1 MRLMRVALLVLWAA
15 FPLSFVV
22 AVHAQQGGRGGA
34 GNQPQAGPP
43 PLLVKV
49 KDDLYVVQNQQN
61 NGAEIQAYGGN
72 ASIFLT
78 DDGVI
83 LVDSKSD
90 REHDDL
96 IAKVK
101 SLTDKPIKYVILTH
115 NHGDHS
121 AGAAKLR
128 AMGATIIIS
137 AADRD
142 NMARTNQAF
151 IPDFGY
157 MGRAELTLG
166 GKRLELY
173 QFRGHT
179 RGDTVVYFPADHV
192 AALGDLLTTA
202 DTIPMIVN
210 YPDGG
215 SWMDWSSSIDQVLNL
230 DFETAIPGHGPM
242 VSKARVGELRD
253 RMVTIRERVRA
264 LSREKKSQEEITETV
279 VKEFNWGFGG
289 SAGNIAGMMQE
300 LR

>member
-1 MRLMRVALLVLWAA
+1 MRVSVLVLSFA
-15 FPLSFVV
+15 FVLSFVP
-22 AVHAQQGGRGGA
+22 AAHAQQGGRGGGQQA
-34 GNQPQAGPP
+34 QAGPP
-43 PLLVKV
+43 PVLVKV

-90 REHDDL
+90 RDHDDL

-121 AGAAKLR
+121 AGAAKLK
-128 AMGATIIIS
+128 AMGATVIIS

-142 NMARTNQAF
+142 NMARTSQAF

-166 GKRLELY
+166 GKKLELY
-173 QFRGHT
+173 QYRGHT
-179 RGDTVVYFPADHV
+179 RGDTVVYFPNDRV

-202 DTIPMIVN
+202 ETIPMIVN

-215 SWMDWSSSIDQVLNL
+215 SWMDWSNSIDQVLNL
-230 DFETAIPGHGPM
+230 DFDTAIPGHGPVVTKAQ
-242 VSKARVGELRD
+242 VSELRN

-264 LSREKKSQEEITETV
+264 LNREKKSQEEITETV

-289 SAGNIAGMMQE
+289 SAGNIPGMMQE

>member
-1 MRLMRVALLVLWAA
+1 MRVSALVLFSAFALLSVPAA
-15 FPLSFVV
+15 
-22 AVHAQQGGRGGA
+22 HAQQGGRGGGQQA
-34 GNQPQAGPP
+34 QAGPP

-121 AGAAKLR
+121 AGAAKLK
-128 AMGATIIIS
+128 AMGATVIIS

-142 NMARTNQAF
+142 NMA
-151 IPDFGY
+151 PP
-157 MGRAELTLG
+157 
-166 GKRLELY
+166 
-173 QFRGHT
+173 T
-179 RGDTVVYFPADHV
+179 RPSSPISATRDAPSLPWV
-192 AALGDLLTTA
+192 AKNWTSVSIA
-202 DTIPMIVN
+202 DT
-210 YPDGG
+210 
-215 SWMDWSSSIDQVLNL
+215 
-230 DFETAIPGHGPM
+230 
-242 VSKARVGELRD
+242 
-253 RMVTIRERVRA
+253 RA
-264 LSREKKSQEEITETV
+264 ATQ
-279 VKEFNWGFGG
+279 
-289 SAGNIAGMMQE
+289 
-300 LR
+300 

>member
-1 MRLMRVALLVLWAA
+1 MHLMRVPTFVLLPAFLLSVVL
-15 FPLSFVV
+15 
-22 AVHAQQGGRGGA
+22 AVHAQQGGRGGQA
-34 GNQPQAGPP
+34 NQPQPGPP
-43 PLLVKV
+43 PVLVKV
-49 KDDLYVVQNQQN
+49 KDDLYIVQNQQN

-72 ASIFLT
+72 ACIFLT

-142 NMARTNQAF
+142 NMARTSQAF

-166 GKRLELY
+166 GKKLELY
-173 QFRGHT
+173 QYRGHT
-179 RGDTVVYFPADHV
+179 RGDTVVYFPADRV

-215 SWMDWSSSIDQVLNL
+215 SWMDWSNSIDQVLHL
-230 DFETAIPGHGPM
+230 DFDTAVPGHGPM

-264 LSREKKSQEEITETV
+264 LNREKKSQEEITETV